1 MLLSSL
7 ASLYCMIAVMR
18 LMIAVLRLAI
28 TISISIAFLL
38 SYVFPFG
45 NYIIAYSAE
54 YVKGFPKKMKKNTWE
69 NRIKRACEA
78 AGTYQPFFDS
88 VIDTLARI
96 MELRD
101 SAQKQFEQSGGKT
114 IVRHTN
120 QGGSTNEV
128 KNPALVV
135 LMDCNTQ
142 ALAYW
147 RELGLTSRA
156 YKTMTG
162 SLNVRVESKSLEE
175 ALTDL
180 GI

>member
-1 MLLSSL
+1 MNKTLW
-7 ASLYCMIAVMR
+7 
-18 LMIAVLRLAI
+18 
-28 TISISIAFLL
+28 
-38 SYVFPFG
+38 
-45 NYIIAYSAE
+45 
-54 YVKGFPKKMKKNTWE
+54 KKKIKK
-69 NRIKRACEA
+69 ACEA

-88 VIDTLARI
+88 VIDSLAGI

-101 SAQKQFEQSGGKT
+101 NAQERFDATGGNT
-114 IVRHTN
+114 IVKHTN
-120 QGGSTNEV
+120 KGGSTNIV

-147 RELGLTSRA
+147 RELGLTSRS

-162 SLNVRVESKSLEE
+162 SLNVKVESKSLEE
-175 ALTDL
+175 ALADL